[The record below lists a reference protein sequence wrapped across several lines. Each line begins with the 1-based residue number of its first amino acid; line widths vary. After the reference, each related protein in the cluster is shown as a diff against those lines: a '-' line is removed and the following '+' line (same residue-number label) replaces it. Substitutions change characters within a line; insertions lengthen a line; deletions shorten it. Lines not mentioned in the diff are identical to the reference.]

1 MLSENSHPAE
11 PASVALPSFMGLV
24 GDHPSMRR
32 IFDVLRRVGASDAP
46 VLVTGDS
53 GTGKEL
59 VASALHQLSNR
70 AGRSF
75 VPVHCGAIPEEL
87 LESELFGHVR
97 GAFTGAIAART
108 GRFQLADRGTVF
120 LDEIGEMSQRFQV
133 KLLRVLEDGTFD
145 PVGSQTS
152 RHTDVRV
159 VAATHRDLAAAA
171 RQGTFREDLFYRL
184 DVVRIHLPSLR
195 ERREDIPLIALHFL
209 TQNALRSD
217 RPPVELPPETAAA
230 LMAYDWPGNV
240 RQLRNVLERAVLLG
254 EQPGVLLPS
263 DLPAPIGSTATAG
276 AFRPVVPVATA
287 VTSGPWDFGPEGT
300 NFYQELETFERRMI
314 GRALELAGGSKRE
327 AARLLQVNRT
337 TLLEKLK
344 RRGWQTADAET
355 QARTSAVTPPVSTL
369 PIAASPLAG
378 PRVRPDPV
386 LSVPALGWS
395 ASEAWIDV
403 RRPVARAFRPAPTE
417 VPASAQAPVR
427 PAQRTVQLP

>member
-1 MLSENSHPAE
+1 MIPEHSPLNDSA
-11 PASVALPSFMGLV
+11 ASALPGFMGLI

-32 IFDVLRRVGASDAP
+32 IFDILRRVGASDAP

-59 VASALHQLSNR
+59 VARAVHYLSSR
-70 AGRSF
+70 ASRSF
-75 VPVHCGAIPEEL
+75 VPVHCGAIPEDL

-120 LDEIGEMSQRFQV
+120 LDEIGEMSARFQV

-145 PVGSQTS
+145 PVGSHTS

-159 VAATHRDLAAAA
+159 VAATHRDLHAAA
-171 RQGTFREDLFYRL
+171 RQGTFREDLLYRL

-195 ERREDIPLIALHFL
+195 ERREDIPLIARHFL
-209 TQNALRSD
+209 AQSALRND
-217 RPPVELPPETAAA
+217 RPAIELPAETAAA

-240 RQLRNVLERAVLLG
+240 RELRNVLERAVLLS
-254 EQPGVLLPS
+254 EQPGVLLPR
-263 DLPAPIGSTATAG
+263 DLPAPIGSSAEAG
-276 AFRPVVPVATA
+276 SFRPAAPVAA
-287 VTSGPWDFGPEGT
+287 APMAGPWDFGPEGT
-300 NFYQELETFERRMI
+300 DFYQELETFERRMI

-344 RRGWQTADAET
+344 RRGWHTGET
-355 QARTSAVTPPVSTL
+355 EIQAPVPPPVSTL

-378 PRVRPDPV
+378 PRTRPEPV
-386 LSVPALGWS
+386 LPVPALPWAANEG
-395 ASEAWIDV
+395 WIDL
-403 RRPVARAFRPAPTE
+403 RRPVARAFPATASPAPA
-417 VPASAQAPVR
+417 PASPT
-427 PAQRTVQLP
+427 QRAAQLP